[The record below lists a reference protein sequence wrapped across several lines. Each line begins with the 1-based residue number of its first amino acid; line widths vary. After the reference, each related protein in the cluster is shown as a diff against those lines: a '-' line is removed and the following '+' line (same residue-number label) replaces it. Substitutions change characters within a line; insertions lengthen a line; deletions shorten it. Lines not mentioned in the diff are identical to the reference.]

1 MASALKQ
8 LMEMMLRNS
17 TRVLVEAVEDRKRQQ
32 NGVTTVKIIFE
43 DLILSDTTSDES
55 RRGENCC
62 NS

>member
-32 NGVTTVKIIFE
+32 NGVTTVKNYIRR
-43 DLILSDTTSDES
+43 LDTF
-55 RRGENCC
+55 RHNKR
-62 NS
+62 